1 MSSPDGKFPGK
12 GQKEEGPVSRS
23 PLERSCFP
31 PFRGRFLLEVP
42 LQQALEGLAVSGLN
56 LILTTKTKVEYHFYF
71 PKTPISHQFP
81 FRNWIF
87 GKRDIIRDFV
97 SLETSQR
104 NMNHTI
110 QSMKATMKVKP
121 RRPAG
126 LYFNYTHSIFQA
138 GHPSYPG

>member
-1 MSSPDGKFPGK
+1 MLLF
-12 GQKEEGPVSRS
+12 QISRS
-23 PLERSCFP
+23 NASAGPRKPCRDGPQLDTAHKNTGRISLLLSENTHFPSISLQKLE
-31 PFRGRFLLEVP
+31 
-42 LQQALEGLAVSGLN
+42 
-56 LILTTKTKVEYHFYF
+56 
-71 PKTPISHQFP
+71 FP
-81 FRNWIF
+81 FRNWIL

-126 LYFNYTHSIFQA
+126 LYLTTPIQFSKQVIPHTLCNVLVVPKSGFLFRV
-138 GHPSYPG
+138 S

>member
-1 MSSPDGKFPGK
+1 MHTSAAQT
-12 GQKEEGPVSRS
+12 QKEREPVSRF
-23 PLERSCFP
+23 PLKTCLFI
-31 PFRGRFLLEVP
+31 RFGLAEVA
-42 LQQALEGLAVSGLN
+42 LQQALESLAVTGLN

-110 QSMKATMKVKP
+110 QSMKVTMKVKP

-138 GHPSYPG
+138 GHPSYPV

>member
-1 MSSPDGKFPGK
+1 M
-12 GQKEEGPVSRS
+12 E
-23 PLERSCFP
+23 LA
-31 PFRGRFLLEVP
+31 EVA
-42 LQQALEGLAVSGLN
+42 LQQALKSLAVAGLN
-56 LILTTKTKVEYHFYF
+56 LILLTKIQVEYHFYF

-126 LYFNYTHSIFQA
+126 LYLTTPIQFSKQVISHTLCNVLVVPKSGFLFRV
-138 GHPSYPG
+138 S